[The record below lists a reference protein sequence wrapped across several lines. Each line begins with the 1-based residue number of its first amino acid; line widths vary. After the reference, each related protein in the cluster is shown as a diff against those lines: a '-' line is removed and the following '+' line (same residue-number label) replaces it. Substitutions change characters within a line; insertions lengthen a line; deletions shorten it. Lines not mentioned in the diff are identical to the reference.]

1 MTLKKG
7 LLAMA
12 LAALSCSAMAATEL
26 NVWEDIQKSKGI
38 TQAVADFEKQYD
50 VKVNIQEMPYAQT
63 IEKLRLDGPSGIGPD
78 VLVIP
83 SDLLGAAVVQGMIAP
98 MANATGDNI
107 NDYVESALGAFTSNG
122 QIYGYPKVVETLMLF
137 YNKDKIAKPFETMDE
152 YFKFSEEQKAKGEYG
167 LIAKFDQVY
176 YSFGAMYA
184 YGGYIFNRDDKGNFN
199 PEDVGLATQGSVDAV
214 SYLKTFFEKGLI
226 PTGILGDNGLNAIEP
241 LFTEKKAAAV
251 INGPW
256 ALEPYAKAGVNYG
269 VTPLPK
275 MPNGQSMS
283 SLLGVKGYV
292 ISTWSTQKELA
303 EKFIQFINQPQ
314 YAKIRFEQTAEIPPL
329 KSVMSDPV
337 ITKNEAANAIAIQST
352 RAVPMPSIP
361 EMAQVWTPIDAALQ
375 LSVSGKQDVKEAL
388 EGAAQQI
395 NDSIEAFRAGY

>member
-1 MTLKKG
+1 
-7 LLAMA
+7 MA

-50 VKVNIQEMPYAQT
+50 VKVNIQEMPYSQA

-122 QIYGYPKVVETLMLF
+122 QIYGYPKVVETLVIF
-137 YNKDKIAKPFETMDE
+137 YNKDKIAQPFETMDE

-226 PTGILGDNGLNAIEP
+226 PTGILGDNGLNAIDS

>member
-226 PTGILGDNGLNAIEP
+226 PTGILGDNGLNAIDS

-275 MPNGQSMS
+275 RPNGQNMS

-292 ISTWSTQKELA
+292 ISTWSNQKELA

-314 YAKIRFEQTAEIPPL
+314 YAKIRFEQTSEIPPL